1 METRFEKRSAED
13 NYEIRN
19 VKAEVRTSESGNTIV
34 GTIPFNVL
42 SQDFGDFRERIMP
55 SAFRMTM
62 NSDAEVWSYFQHD
75 SDKVMARRS
84 TGTLGLTLTEDELQI
99 EISPS
104 NTTWSRDALE
114 VIRHG
119 DSDGFSF
126 GFWLIEDRWIKEDD
140 QIVRELI
147 SVDLGEVSVVYNPV
161 LQLPSSDFVI
171 TDSDGIVCDQE
182 IRDQDDDFYW
192 VFFKVSLSSTSD
204 NQFYVYFGGE

>member
-19 VKAEVRTSESGNTIV
+19 VKAEVRTSEAGNAIV
-34 GTIPFNVL
+34 GVIPFGVL
-42 SQDFGDFRERIMP
+42 SQDLGGFRERIMP
-55 SAFRMTM
+55 SAFQMTM
-62 NSDAEVWSYFQHD
+62 ESDAEVWSYFQHD

-84 TGTLGLTLTEDELQI
+84 TGTLGLILTEDGLQI

-126 GFWLIEDRWIKEDD
+126 GFWPLEDRWIKEDD
-140 QIVRELI
+140 QIVRELL
-147 SVDLGEVSVVYNPV
+147 SVDLGEISIVYNPAY
-161 LQLPSSDFVI
+161 LQDAQISVRAM
-171 TDSDGIVCDQE
+171 C
-182 IRDQDDDFYW
+182 
-192 VFFKVSLSSTSD
+192 KVRELTGGNINLLKRKQQLVELSMR
-204 NQFYVYFGGE
+204 